1 MSFKLFIYY
10 CALCGAWAAFVGWG
24 LGWVIKG
31 NEGGLGADTVKGLF
45 LGMMVALALGV
56 LDAVWNLT
64 GHRYAQVLQRGLFL
78 GALGAVAG
86 LLGAAFGHWLVNL
99 TSKVFF
105 VILGWTLVG
114 LVIGASVGLY
124 DFLARTLAGDTSGG
138 GVRKVLNGL
147 IGGTLGGFLGGFLFV
162 FLGRWAAALFHA
174 TEPPRISS
182 ALGFVALGACI
193 GLFVGLAQVILKEA
207 WIKVE
212 SGRRAGREMILS
224 KDETT
229 IGRAEAC
236 DLGLFGDNAVE
247 KMHARIVLKK
257 GRYLLADADTPGGTY
272 LNDRRIDGLTP
283 LHSGDAIRVGGCV
296 LRFGERQKRK
306 K

>member
-10 CALCGAWAAFVGWG
+10 CALCGAWAAFLGWG
-24 LGWVIKG
+24 LGWAVKG
-31 NEGGLGADTVKGLF
+31 NEASLGADAVKGLF
-45 LGMMVALALGV
+45 LGLMVALALGV
-56 LDAVWNLT
+56 VDAVWNLT
-64 GHRYAQVLQRGLFL
+64 GHRYSQVVLRGLFL

-86 LLGAAFGHWLVNL
+86 LAGASFGNVLVHV
-99 TSKVFF
+99 TSLF

-114 LVIGASVGLY
+114 LTIGASVGLY
-124 DFLARTLAGDTSGG
+124 DLLAGMVAGAESGG
-138 GVRKVLNGL
+138 GRKVLNGL
-147 IGGTLGGFLGGFLFV
+147 IGGTLGGALGGFLFV
-162 FLGRWAAALFHA
+162 FLGHWVARLFNA
-174 TEPPRISS
+174 SEPPRISS

-236 DLGLFGDNAVE
+236 DLGLFGDSAVE
-247 KMHARIVLKK
+247 KMHARILMKNH
-257 GRYLLADADTPGGTY
+257 RYLLADAGTPGGTY
-272 LNDRRIDGLTP
+272 LNDRRIDGPTP
-283 LHSGDAIRVGGCV
+283 LTSGDAIRVGGCV
-296 LRFGERQKRK
+296 LRFGERQKK
-306 K
+306 KK